1 MKTKNYLMS
10 IVCVYMCY
18 LTHGIQAIILSQN
31 NINFA
36 TQWGFDMSTP
46 DSAAYAAGLA
56 VVQMFNPGPKGRN
69 TGIYYTFMGA
79 ASYLIPVVAAQL
91 TKMSGEENAI
101 YTLMIMLLVFA
112 VLAILSSLYLVKQ
125 HTNIFG
131 KSALAKQQ

>member
-56 VVQMFNPGPKGRN
+56 
-69 TGIYYTFMGA
+69 A
-79 ASYLIPVVAAQL
+79 
-91 TKMSGEENAI
+91 
-101 YTLMIMLLVFA
+101 
-112 VLAILSSLYLVKQ
+112 
-125 HTNIFG
+125 
-131 KSALAKQQ
+131 